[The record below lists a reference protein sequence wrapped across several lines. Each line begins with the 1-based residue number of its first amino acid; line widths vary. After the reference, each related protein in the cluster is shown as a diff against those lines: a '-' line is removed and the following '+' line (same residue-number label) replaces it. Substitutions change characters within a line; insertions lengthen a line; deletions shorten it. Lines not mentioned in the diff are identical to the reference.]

1 MELSIGPREV
11 TLHSFALVLAVGLTV
26 PVAGWQVLVDVNAP
40 EFTVRDADGRAVSS
54 RDLAGKVVLLDF
66 WATWCA
72 PCVREL
78 PELAE
83 YHRRV
88 TGRRDVAFLSLNVT
102 DERETL
108 VAFLAER
115 KIPYPVQS
123 GDSLLGPLEVS
134 VFPTKLILDL
144 RGEGGRVRLRRRGY
158 TPLASLEAAMAQ
170 VLATP

>member
-1 MELSIGPREV
+1 
-11 TLHSFALVLAVGLTV
+11 VLALGLAV
-26 PVAGWQVLVDVNAP
+26 PVPGWQALFEVKAP
-40 EFTVRDADGRAVSS
+40 EFTVRDTEGRAVSS
-54 RDLAGKVVLLDF
+54 RDLAGRVVLLDF

-78 PELAE
+78 PDLAE

-88 TGRRDVAFLSLNVT
+88 AGRRDVAFLSLNVT

-115 KIPYPVQS
+115 KLPYPVHS
-123 GDSLLGPLEVS
+123 GEDLLGPFEVS